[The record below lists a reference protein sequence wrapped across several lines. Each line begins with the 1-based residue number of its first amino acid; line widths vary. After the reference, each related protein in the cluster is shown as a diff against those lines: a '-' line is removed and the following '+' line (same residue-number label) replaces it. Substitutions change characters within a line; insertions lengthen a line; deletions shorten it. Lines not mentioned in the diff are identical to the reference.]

1 MPIRAVLGQLGRG
14 ALMGTA
20 DIVPGVSGGTV
31 ALVLGIWERL
41 IANIHSGARVLGV
54 VVRGRFRE
62 VLPALRQLEWVWVIS
77 LLVGLLLAVVL
88 MSSVIETLLRDAPVQ
103 VAALLFG
110 LVGGSVVVAWRMLRR
125 RDVSAVAITVVV
137 AVVTFVLLGLRADVH
152 PTGGVTELAWWAFL
166 GSGALAICAMILP
179 GISGSFVL
187 VLLGTYGAVLAA
199 VNNRDL
205 LSVGLVMV
213 GCVLGLALFSTF
225 LSWMLREHHDRV
237 VALMVGLLIGSM
249 RVLWPW
255 PGGVETTVLG
265 SPDRL
270 VPLAVALAVLGIA
283 VVLVIEWAARPR
295 TMTAAQPSAS

>member
-1 MPIRAVLGQLGRG
+1 MPIRAILGQAARG

-41 IANIHSGARVLGV
+41 IANIHAGARVLGV
-54 VVRGRFRE
+54 LVRGRFRE
-62 VLPALRQLEWVWVIS
+62 VLPALQRLEWVWVLS
-77 LLVGLLLAVVL
+77 LLAGLLLAVVL
-88 MSSVIETLLRDAPVQ
+88 MSSVIERLLRDAPIQ
-103 VAALLFG
+103 VAALMFG
-110 LVGGSVVVAWRMLRR
+110 LVAGSVVVAWRMLRR
-125 RDVSAVAITVVV
+125 RDVGAVAIAAVV
-137 AVVTFVLLGLRADVH
+137 AVITFLLLGLRADVH
-152 PTGGVTELAWWAFL
+152 PTGGATDLAWWAFL

-199 VNNRDL
+199 VNARDL
-205 LSVGLVMV
+205 LSVGLVTI

-225 LSWMLREHHDRV
+225 LNWMLREHHDRV
-237 VALMVGLLIGSM
+237 VALMVGLLLGSM

-265 SPDRL
+265 TPDRL
-270 VPLAVALAVLGIA
+270 IPLAGLLAVAGLA

-295 TMTAAQPSAS
+295 GTAAATA